1 MGNMELSR
9 NWAVCILSA
18 IAAGWP
24 AAASLN
30 AQEVI
35 ELPGEDHW
43 LEADF
48 EEVFRIGSLA
58 GREWEQF
65 GSVRRVAFDG
75 AGRLYVFDTQAE
87 RIFVVDTDGALIR
100 EIGRTGEGPGE
111 FRSATEM
118 VAMEGGGVVVA
129 DLGHRAYHLF
139 GPNGDFMRM
148 VRMGGDPS
156 STTVVSAHMAQRGA
170 DALITVS
177 GGRTIAFSGFIV
189 SGGEMPRPPDPTT
202 RPILRILLAGE
213 EVVRDTIVNG
223 WLPPTGQSETGSSRE
238 LEFSPE
244 LYWGALPD
252 GTVAFSDSSA
262 YDIRIAAVG
271 AGVARILTR
280 PMRPEPVTDRF
291 IKSEKD
297 RRLREL
303 GAKSDEEL
311 PGGRIII
318 NGQVVARDPEEE
330 REKARERIE
339 NLQFYYE
346 IPVIRGLRASWN
358 GRIWVQRRGDEPVSD
373 GPVDVLD
380 MDGRYVGSYRT
391 GVIELPAA
399 FGPDGLVAFIEGGR
413 IGSGDGGR
421 EAGAA
426 RSELR

>member
-9 NWAVCILSA
+9 NWAVCILSV

-35 ELPGEDHW
+35 ELPGEDRW

-48 EEVFRIGSLA
+48 EEVFRVGSLV
-58 GREWEQF
+58 GEEWEQF
-65 GSVRRVAFDG
+65 GDVRRVAFDG

-118 VAMEGGGVVVA
+118 VAMEDGGVVVA

-252 GTVAFSDSSA
+252 GTVAFSDS
-262 YDIRIAAVG
+262 V
-271 AGVARILTR
+271 
-280 PMRPEPVTDRF
+280 
-291 IKSEKD
+291 
-297 RRLREL
+297 RL
-303 GAKSDEEL
+303 
-311 PGGRIII
+311 
-318 NGQVVARDPEEE
+318 
-330 REKARERIE
+330 
-339 NLQFYYE
+339 
-346 IPVIRGLRASWN
+346 
-358 GRIWVQRRGDEPVSD
+358 
-373 GPVDVLD
+373 
-380 MDGRYVGSYRT
+380 
-391 GVIELPAA
+391 
-399 FGPDGLVAFIEGGR
+399 
-413 IGSGDGGR
+413 
-421 EAGAA
+421 
-426 RSELR
+426 

>member
-1 MGNMELSR
+1 MGNMEFSTNR
-9 NWAVCILSA
+9 AVCILSA
-18 IAAGWP
+18 IVAGWP

-35 ELPGEDHW
+35 ELPGEDRW

-75 AGRLYVFDTQAE
+75 AGHLYVFDTQAD
-87 RIFVVDTDGALIR
+87 RIIVVDTDGALIH

-111 FRSATEM
+111 FRSATEV
-118 VAMEGGGVVVA
+118 VAMEDGGVVVA
-129 DLGHRAYHLF
+129 DIGHRAYHLF
-139 GPNGDFMRM
+139 DPNGDFMRM

-156 STTVVSAHMAQRGA
+156 STTVSAHMAQRGA

-177 GGRTIAFSGFIV
+177 GGRTIAFSGFV
-189 SGGEMPRPPDPTT
+189 SSGGEMPRPPDPTT
-202 RPILRILLAGE
+202 RPILRVLLAGE
-213 EVVRDTIVNG
+213 EVVRDTIADG
-223 WLPPTGQSETGSSRE
+223 WQPPTGESATGSRRK

-244 LYWGALPD
+244 LYWGVLPD

-271 AGVARILTR
+271 AGVARTLTR
-280 PMRPEPVTDRF
+280 PLRPEPVTDRF

-303 GAKSDEEL
+303 EAKPDEEV
-311 PGGRIII
+311 GGSRVIV
-318 NGQVVARDPEEE
+318 NGQVVTRDPEEE
-330 REKARERIE
+330 RARARERIE
-339 NLQFYYE
+339 SLQFYYE
-346 IPVIRGLRASWN
+346 VPVIRGLRASWN

-380 MDGRYVGSYRT
+380 MAGRYVGSYPT
-391 GVIELPAA
+391 GATRIPDA
-399 FGPDGLVAFIEGGR
+399 FGPDGLVAFIEEDELGVETVVVKR
-413 IGSGDGGR
+413 VP
-421 EAGAA
+421 
-426 RSELR
+426 SEVN